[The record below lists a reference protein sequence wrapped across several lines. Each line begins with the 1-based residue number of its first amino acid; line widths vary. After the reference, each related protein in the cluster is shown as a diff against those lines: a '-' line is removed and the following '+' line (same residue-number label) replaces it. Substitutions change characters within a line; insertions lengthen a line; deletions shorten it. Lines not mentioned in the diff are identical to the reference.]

1 MFPTNTYLKCFIF
14 DAKTSL
20 LNNKALGS
28 RPDRIPFYSVT
39 MQIKEVVEGPFE
51 IYCREIIGLA
61 FIWA

>member
-1 MFPTNTYLKCFIF
+1 MFHF

-28 RPDRIPFYSVT
+28 RPARIPFYSVT
-39 MQIKEVVEGPFE
+39 MQMKEVGEGPFE